1 MHSFVKDNVVNI
13 EMLHTNQIGVVQTKE
28 SGK

>member
-1 MHSFVKDNVVNI
+1 MHSFVKHNVVNI
-13 EMLHTNQIGVVQTKE
+13 EMLHTNQIGVVKTKE